1 MEQRMEQYCRKVR
14 DFLQC
19 PPEDAQ
25 RCIADVQRTA
35 ERLRQEEPGISQEE
49 IEAFLGE
56 PEEVARMFEDT
67 LDAAQVEQYRRRKKL
82 RFGILIGVLLAGI
95 IAALCLAYYMM
106 VTPRCVSSTV
116 ITQIASSEPS
126 EGETP

>member
-25 RCIADVQRTA
+25 RCISDVQRTA
-35 ERLRQEEPGISQEE
+35 ERLRQEEPEISQEE

-67 LDAAQVEQYRRRKKL
+67 LDAAQVEQYRSRKKM

-106 VTPRCVSSTV
+106 VTPRCVSSMV